1 MSVPQR
7 AVQLTEPSEFLKEHP
22 EVQFVDLLIAD
33 MNGVVR
39 GKRIERNSLNK
50 VFEKG
55 INLPASL
62 FALDITGSTVESTG
76 LGLDIGDADRICYP
90 IPGTLSMEPWQKRPT
105 AQLLMTMHELEGEP
119 FFADPREVLRQ
130 VVARFTEMELTIVA
144 AFELEFYLIDQENVN
159 GRPQPPRSPIR
170 PQSVQVYS
178 IDDLDE
184 YVECLQDIIDG
195 ARAQGIPADA
205 IVAESAPAQFE
216 VNLNHVNDA
225 LKACDHAVLLKR
237 LVKNIAY
244 DHEMDTTFM
253 AKPYPGQAGN
263 GLHVHISLLDKHGNN
278 IFTSEDPEQ
287 NAALRHAIGGVL
299 ETLPAS
305 MAFLCPNVN
314 SYRRFG
320 SQFYVPN
327 APSWGLDNR
336 TVALRVP
343 TGSPD
348 AVRLEHRVAGADA
361 NPYLLLA
368 AVLAGVHHG
377 LTNKVEPGAPIE
389 GNSYEQMEPSL
400 PNNLRDALRELDE
413 SEIMAKYIDPKYID
427 IFVACKESE
436 LEEFEHSISD
446 LEYNWYLHTV

>member
-1 MSVPQR
+1 
-7 AVQLTEPSEFLKEHP
+7 
-22 EVQFVDLLIAD
+22 
-33 MNGVVR
+33 
-39 GKRIERNSLNK
+39 
-50 VFEKG
+50 
-55 INLPASL
+55 
-62 FALDITGSTVESTG
+62 
-76 LGLDIGDADRICYP
+76 
-90 IPGTLSMEPWQKRPT
+90 
-105 AQLLMTMHELEGEP
+105 
-119 FFADPREVLRQ
+119 PREVLRQ

-159 GRPQPPRSPIR
+159 GRPQPPRSPISGKR

-216 VNLNHVNDA
+216 VNLHHVADPM
-225 LKACDHAVLLKR
+225 KACDYAVLLKR
-237 LVKNIAY
+237 LIKNIAY

-368 AVLAGVHHG
+368 SVLAGVHHG
-377 LTNKVEPGAPIE
+377 LTNQVEPGAPIE
-389 GNSYEQMEPSL
+389 GNSYEQLEPSL
-400 PNNLRDALRELDE
+400 PNNLRDALRELDD
-413 SEIMAKYIDPKYID
+413 SEILAKYIDPKYID

-436 LEEFEHSISD
+436 LEEFEYSISD

>member
-1 MSVPQR
+1 LDE
-7 AVQLTEPSEFLKEHP
+7 ATDFLREHP

-39 GKRIERNSLNK
+39 GKRIERNNLPK

-76 LGLDIGDADRICYP
+76 LGLDIGDADRVCFP
-90 IPGTLSMEPWQKRPT
+90 ITDTLSMEPWQKRPT
-105 AQLLMTMHELEGEP
+105 AQLLMTMHEMEGEP

-130 VVARFTEMELTIVA
+130 VVQRFDELGLTVCA
-144 AFELEFYLIDQENVN
+144 AFELEFYLIDQENIN
-159 GRPQPPRSPIR
+159 GRPQPPRSPISGKR

-178 IDDLDE
+178 MDDLDE
-184 YVECLQDIIDG
+184 YADCLQDIIDG

-216 VNLNHVNDA
+216 VNLNHVADPI
-225 LKACDHAVLLKR
+225 KACDYAVLLKR
-237 LVKNIAY
+237 LIKNVAY

-263 GLHVHISLLDKHGNN
+263 GLHVHISLLDKEGRN
-278 IFTSEDPEQ
+278 IFAGEDPEQ

-299 ETLPAS
+299 ETLPAC

-320 SQFYVPN
+320 SQFFVPN

-336 TVALRVP
+336 TTALRVP
-343 TGSPD
+343 TGTPE
-348 AVRLEHRVAGADA
+348 AHRIEHRVAGADA

-368 AVLAGVHHG
+368 GVLAGVHHG
-377 LTNKVEPGAPIE
+377 LTRQIEPGPVTE
-389 GNSYEQMEPSL
+389 GNSYEQHEQSL
-400 PNNLRDALRELDE
+400 PNNLRDALRYLDD
-413 SEIMAKYIDPKYID
+413 SSVMAEYIDPKYID
-427 IFVACKESE
+427 IFVACKEHE